1 MKLVL
6 IEWMDSHSGRG
17 WQSLENLKEDSRPL
31 YCRSVG
37 WLLAEDNGCKVIVP
51 HVYDEKNKGIILQ
64 GCGDI
69 TIPKK
74 SIIKMTILR
83 KG

>member
-6 IEWMDSHSGRG
+6 IEWIDSHSGRG
-17 WQSLENLKEDSRPL
+17 WQSLDEIKQCARLL

-37 WLLAEDNGCKVIVP
+37 WLVSENKDCKVLAP
-51 HVYDEKNKGIILQ
+51 HISGEKNGDIELH
-64 GCGDI
+64 GCGDL

-74 SIIKMTILR
+74 SILKTTVLR
-83 KG
+83 NA